1 MDSQKYVRMWVE
13 ENLNN
18 HELESTV
25 SNYGPMAAFGLSAEE
40 AVVFAKDFH
49 AEFYMK
55 ESELENLAVKG
66 FEFYIHKNGLNL
78 LTKKVNSEIE
88 DMNKAMRRLVGL
100 DLHRLSNEELFRE
113 DLDYVIPYGNLMR
126 SYIVTQPIYIANI
139 EKELRRKL
147 ASFDDQ
153 EEIFSVLTTS
163 KEEFIF
169 SHEGDFFK
177 KSFSELIRH
186 EDAKIDRDILKVSLY
201 ETRTKDDRKKLR
213 LIKEKKLS
221 DDIVELGDALAAI
234 GEIRMKMRL
243 VWMPTIYFFELFLIE
258 LKSRYHISKN
268 MLRKY
273 DEQEL
278 MDLISS
284 GKTVDEKI
292 LDNRL
297 KGFAK
302 ILKDGEIVTLE
313 GEEAAEFIK
322 SINDVDED
330 LSEIRGNVA
339 SGGIAKGKVV
349 VLSYTR
355 SSDHAEKIRNMS
367 GGDILVSEM
376 TRPNIIMA
384 CQKAG
389 AIITDEGG
397 ITCHAAIVARELKKP
412 CIIGTK
418 VATQVLHDGDLVEV
432 DADRGIVKILEK
444 DKK

>member
-1 MDSQKYVRMWVE
+1 MDSQKYIRMWVE

-25 SNYGPMAAFGLSAEE
+25 ENYGSKAAFGLSATE

-49 AEFYMK
+49 AEFYLK
-55 ESELENLAVKG
+55 ESELESLAQKG
-66 FEFYIHKNGLNL
+66 YEFYVERDGFNQLK
-78 LTKKVNSEIE
+78 KKVDKEIE
-88 DMNKAMRRLVGL
+88 DMNKVMWHLVGL
-100 DLHRLSNEELFRE
+100 DLHQLSNEELFRE

-147 ASFDDQ
+147 ANFDDQ
-153 EEIFSVLTTS
+153 EDIFFALTSS
-163 KEEFIF
+163 KEEFVF

-186 EDAKIDRDILKVSLY
+186 EDAKIDKDILKVSLY
-201 ETRTKDDRKKLR
+201 ETKIKDDRKKLQ
-213 LIKEKKLS
+213 LIEEKKLP
-221 DDIVELGDALAAI
+221 DDVVELGNVLASI

-258 LKSRYHISKN
+258 LKSRYNISKN

-278 MDLISS
+278 MDLISF
-284 GKTVDEKI
+284 GKIVNEKI
-292 LDNRL
+292 LNKRL

-302 ILKDGEIVTLE
+302 ILKNEEIVTLE
-313 GEEAAEFIK
+313 GEEAVDFIK
-322 SINDVDED
+322 SINDVDGD
-330 LSEIRGNVA
+330 VLEIKGNVA
-339 SGGIAKGKVV
+339 SGGIAKGRVV

-355 SSDHAEKIRNMS
+355 SSDHAEKIKNMS
-367 GGDILVSEM
+367 EGDILVSEM

-384 CQKAG
+384 CKKAG

-418 VATQVLHDGDLVEV
+418 IATQVLKDGDLVEV
-432 DADRGIVKILEK
+432 DAEKGVVRIVKK
-444 DKK
+444 NK